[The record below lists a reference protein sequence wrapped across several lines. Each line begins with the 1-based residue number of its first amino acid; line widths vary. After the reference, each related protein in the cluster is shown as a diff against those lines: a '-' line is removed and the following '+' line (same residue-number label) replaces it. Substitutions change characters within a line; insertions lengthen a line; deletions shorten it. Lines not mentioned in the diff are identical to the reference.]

1 MRHNTRM
8 HPRRGNRVT
17 RLATLQDLGSIQT
30 LINQAFRVERSVKK
44 GGTDRLDA
52 DGLEIRRLFTS
63 GVFLVV
69 EETRSLL
76 ACVYLEPRG
85 DRCYLGLLSVS
96 PELQGQGLARRLQL
110 ASEEF
115 ARDRKCRWI
124 DLNVISPR
132 RDELV
137 PFYEKL
143 GYTEQ
148 GLKEYPA
155 ELAARMLQHGHFILM
170 SKAL

>member
-1 MRHNTRM
+1 M
-8 HPRRGNRVT
+8 
-17 RLATLQDLGSIQT
+17 
-30 LINQAFRVERSVKK
+30 KK
-44 GGTDRLDA
+44 GGTDRLDT
-52 DGLEIRRLFTS
+52 DGLEIRRLFTR
-63 GVFLVV
+63 GTFLVV

-96 PELQGQGLARRLQL
+96 PELRGQELARRLQL

-115 ARDRKCRWI
+115 ARDRECRWI
-124 DLNVISPR
+124 
-132 RDELV
+132 ELV
-137 PFYEKL
+137 PFYQKL

-148 GLKEYPA
+148 GLKQYPP
-155 ELAARMLQHGHFILM
+155 ELAARMLQPGHFILM